1 MLENYLQAS
10 FRQDDVIR
18 EYSRSYP
25 LSAQGIC
32 GPLSMLWLSMIV
44 RNPEHAARYRC
55 QQLGKDI
62 IITMRINDEFLTKV
76 NDWETKNPGRTKY
89 PSAIETLENG
99 NPAFKQLEK
108 LYNLKLTQIIPV
120 GLNLVGDVLSRLLDS
135 GNYSL
140 NLGTGFILSIFPPS
154 KNRNAHTLALYLKKK
169 DDKLLITLFDSNIG
183 EMSFPETDACLVLT
197 QLMQRYGAVL
207 TVLYYAIDL
216 EPKRETSFIGFN
228 L

>member
-18 EYSRSYP
+18 AYSRTHP

-55 QQLGKDI
+55 QELGKDI
-62 IITMRINDEFLTKV
+62 IITLRINDKFLCKV
-76 NDWETKNPGRTKY
+76 YDWETKNPGRIKY
-89 PSAIETLENG
+89 PSAIEALE
-99 NPAFKQLEK
+99 NPAFKPLEK
-108 LYNLKLTQIIPV
+108 IYNLKLTQIIPAGISPV
-120 GLNLVGDVLSRLLDS
+120 EDVLRRLLDS

-140 NLGTGFILSIFPPS
+140 NTGNGFILSIFQPS
-154 KNRNAHTLALYLKKK
+154 KNGKAHTLALYVNKKG
-169 DDKLLITLFDSNIG
+169 DKFWINLFDPNIG
-183 EMSFPETDACLVLT
+183 EMSFPETEACLVLT
-197 QLMQRYGAVL
+197 QLMLRYRAVSI
-207 TVLYYAIDL
+207 VLYYSIDI
-216 EPKRETSFIGFN
+216 EQKREASFIGFN